1 MIYLWPSPDMVS
13 CQGQWTLH
21 PWPPFSLCTSG
32 HSVEH
37 SDHAGVLGNK
47 CRLHRLPLYIPSTE
61 DKIVNRLS
69 VHSIAPVIHCFLIYC
84 CNWSVKHFSS
94 YNKLAW
100 QTSPHP
106 LGILV
111 FFMCTIHSS
120 NTNILKLLL
129 IYIQ

>member
-1 MIYLWPSPDMVS
+1 MIYLWPSPDMIS
-13 CQGQWTLH
+13 CQGQQTLH

-37 SDHAGVLGNK
+37 SDHAGVLGSK
-47 CRLHRLPLYIPSTE
+47 CRLHRLPLYIPSTDSE
-61 DKIVNRLS
+61 DKIVYRLS
-69 VHSIAPVIHCFLIYC
+69 VHSNAPVNHC
-84 CNWSVKHFSS
+84 VTTDQSS
-94 YNKLAW
+94 FFHHTTNEPSKLF
-100 QTSPHP
+100 PP
-106 LGILV
+106 GIPGL